1 MEVLKEELSGPEKS
15 NVRHLFVGVGR
26 GRQALWEG
34 RGE

>member
-15 NVRHLFVGVGR
+15 NVRHLFIGVGG
-26 GRQALWEG
+26 GRRAGWEG